1 MNESKYP
8 KSLSLL
14 LALNLCL
21 LLTMLITSMDEIGDG
36 AKFVT
41 GMTGLQSIVLA
52 LGLGLIALPK
62 ARGNRRGMLGIL
74 GVAIVAPVI
83 ILFCGHLFA
92 EATNMDRSEQQLF
105 TLLSFYAA
113 AVPLLILSIGV
124 VHDGWN
130 ANPNSVRRQCFLYLC
145 FLLGVAGVV
154 VNDTDLGPPAMLA
167 IGLAMISQSLL
178 LICLPIMKGCRLRL
192 IGMGI
197 VTIIGPI
204 SVAFVADRIMD
215 DQLKTILI
223 IIVSVSIFGLIIFV
237 FVRNYIKN
245 KIDHLAKKEK
255 KDSK

>member
-8 KSLSLL
+8 KSLSIL
-14 LALNLCL
+14 LALNLCA
-21 LLTMLITSMDEIGDG
+21 LLTMLILSMDEIGDG
-36 AKFVT
+36 ARFVT
-41 GMTGLQSIVLA
+41 GMTGMQSIVMA

-62 ARGNRRGMLGIL
+62 AKGKRRGMLGIL
-74 GVAIVAPVI
+74 GVAIAAPVI
-83 ILFCGHLFA
+83 ILFCGHLLA
-92 EATNMDRSEQQLF
+92 EGMVVMPGFNRTDQRVF
-105 TLLSFYAA
+105 TLLCFYAA

-154 VNDTDLGPPAMLA
+154 VNDTDVGPTAYLA
-167 IGLAMISQSLL
+167 IGFAMISQSLL

-204 SVAFVADRIMD
+204 SVAFSSPTESWMI
-215 DQLKTILI
+215 
-223 IIVSVSIFGLIIFV
+223 
-237 FVRNYIKN
+237 N
-245 KIDHLAKKEK
+245 
-255 KDSK
+255 